1 MKADEAV
8 LSVDGV
14 FAGYGKMTI
23 LNGTTARVRRAAIT
37 TVIGPNGAGKS
48 TLFKTIFGLLPV
60 RSGTITF
67 DGRDITN
74 LSPRDFL
81 DAGIIYIPQGR
92 NIFPELSVRHNL
104 EFGGIALAE
113 QAGLAARIDRIMN
126 QFPMLR
132 EKADAQASTL
142 SGGQQKL
149 LEVARGML
157 LDPKLILIDE
167 PSIGLSPL
175 MVQEV
180 FSILKGLRDKGVTI
194 LLIEQNAKQALQIS
208 DYGLV
213 LEQGQTRIEDTA
225 PNILADARIAQ
236 LFLGGGLAPV
246 ETGSETGSMALQ

>member
-1 MKADEAV
+1 MSESEILA
-8 LSVDGV
+8 LDGV

-23 LNGTTARVRRAAIT
+23 LNGTTARIRRGAIT

-48 TLFKTIFGLLPV
+48 TMFKAIFGVLPV
-60 RSGTITF
+60 RSGTIALN
-67 DGRDITN
+67 GRNITN
-74 LSPRDFL
+74 FSPRQML
-81 DAGIIYIPQGR
+81 EQSVVYVPQGR

-104 EFGGIALAE
+104 ELGGVALPD
-113 QAGLAARIDRIMN
+113 QATLPGRLTRIM
-126 QFPMLR
+126 QRFPMLK

-149 LEVARGML
+149 LELARGLL
-157 LDPKLILIDE
+157 LDPQLILIDE

-180 FSILKGLRDKGVTI
+180 FAILKGLRDNGVTI

-225 PNILADARIAQ
+225 PHILADARIAQ
-236 LFLGGGLAPV
+236 LFLGGGLAPAA
-246 ETGSETGSMALQ
+246 S